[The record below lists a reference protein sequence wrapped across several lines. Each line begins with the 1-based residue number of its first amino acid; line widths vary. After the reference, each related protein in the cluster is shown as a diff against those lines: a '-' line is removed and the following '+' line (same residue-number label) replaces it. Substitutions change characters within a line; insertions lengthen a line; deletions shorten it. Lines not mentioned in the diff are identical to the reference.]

1 MNKIKSEVYP
11 FKASLEKIELY
22 DRIANE
28 LQKTITM
35 VSDKLEIHKSNIRI
49 SLDYLWDDS
58 QGNKAKKR
66 GMFIQIKTD
75 DVQWKEPWTGN
86 ALLLQTE
93 NGEGIVIP
101 SNPFFGV
108 QISGQ
113 KNPKVRFLFNK
124 SLDLDLESL
133 VVLEN
138 NRIADLISSEEMKL
152 IAPNTPVIITGY

>member
-1 MNKIKSEVYP
+1 MNKIKSEIYP

-35 VSDKLEIHKSNIRI
+35 VSDKLEIHESNIRI
-49 SLDYLWDDS
+49 SLDYLWDDL

-101 SNPFFGV
+101 SDLFFGV
-108 QISGQ
+108 KISGQ
-113 KNPKVRFLFNK
+113 RNPKVRFLFNK

-152 IAPNTPVIITGY
+152 IAPNTPVIITGC

>member
-35 VSDKLEIHKSNIRI
+35 VSDKLEIHESNIRI
-49 SLDYLWDDS
+49 SLDYLWDDL

-113 KNPKVRFLFNK
+113 RNPKVRFLFNK

-152 IAPNTPVIITGY
+152 IAPNTPVIITGC